1 MLNTHMTKEREVPL
15 WAIGAPAI
23 GVPLMVALLAL
34 TAPMHETP
42 VDGADLGRYHG
53 ASRTSGGRSPLL
65 PSRRLYRAAEQLLTP
80 TSGICVTCRAP
91 SAPRPS
97 GAPKG

>member
-34 TAPMHETP
+34 TAPKHETP
-42 VDGADLGRYHG
+42 VDRADLGATTEQVEGQAVDH
-53 ASRTSGGRSPLL
+53 ASGLSADCTEQ
-65 PSRRLYRAAEQLLTP
+65 PS
-80 TSGICVTCRAP
+80 S
-91 SAPRPS
+91 S
-97 GAPKG
+97 

>member
-34 TAPMHETP
+34 TAPVHETP
-42 VDGADLGRYHG
+42 VDGAGLGATTEQVERQ
-53 ASRTSGGRSPLL
+53 GGRSRLQRSHP
-65 PSRRLYRAAEQLLTP
+65 LYRAAEQLL
-80 TSGICVTCRAP
+80 I
-91 SAPRPS
+91 
-97 GAPKG
+97 